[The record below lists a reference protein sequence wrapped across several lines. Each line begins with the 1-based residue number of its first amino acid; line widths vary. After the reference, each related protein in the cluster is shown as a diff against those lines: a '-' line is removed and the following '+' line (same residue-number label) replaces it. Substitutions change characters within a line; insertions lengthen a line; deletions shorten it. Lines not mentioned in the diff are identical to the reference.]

1 MINYNPEITFS
12 LENATINKDMFSALC
27 YNLAQVGTSAKE
39 AGDALRRLSVQIYD
53 PARQEFKYTVDVLED
68 LARKWS
74 EIGCTSFY
82 LNPEETEEA
91 LMRANAINM
100 LQRSTGVDL
109 LRAETPGTSEIQNE
123 KTVFD
128 FLEPKA
134 VKLGINISDL
144 MDDEIDCI
152 TPLDNNEFL

>member
-1 MINYNPEITFS
+1 MTNYDDLIM
-12 LENATINKDMFSALC
+12 AISA
-27 YNLAQVGTSAKE
+27 VTSHIAISVQE
-39 AGDALRRLSVQIYD
+39 AGDALRALSEALIDEYKTYQ
-53 PARQEFKYTVDVLED
+53 VDEETID
-68 LARKWS
+68 KFNR
-74 EIGCTSFY
+74 IGCTSFHM
-82 LNPEETEEA
+82 NPEEINN
-91 LMRANAINM
+91 LHRNAISM
-100 LQRSTGVDL
+100 LENSKGVDL
-109 LRAETPGTSEIQNE
+109 LAPETPSTTEIQNE